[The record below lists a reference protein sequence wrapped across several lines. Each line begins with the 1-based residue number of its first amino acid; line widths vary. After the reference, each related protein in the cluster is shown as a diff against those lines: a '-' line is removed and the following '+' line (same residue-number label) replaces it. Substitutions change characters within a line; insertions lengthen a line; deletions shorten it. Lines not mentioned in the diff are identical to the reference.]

1 MYFTLME
8 VKYAMKKNFR
18 SYDTL
23 VDSFNLLRK
32 ESGITIKQLC
42 KDSHVSTRTYAKFVK
57 KKIIR
62 SDCYV
67 RLFIG
72 SFKGATKEEIQVF
85 LLRLLD
91 EFYDYYSE
99 YDVKRV

>member
-1 MYFTLME
+1 ME
-8 VKYAMKKNFR
+8 KNQEF
-18 SYDTL
+18 YGL
-23 VDSFNLLRK
+23 FVDSFNLLRK
-32 ESGITIKQLC
+32 ESGITIQQLC

-62 SDCYV
+62 SDCYI

-72 SFKGATKEEIQVF
+72 CFKGAAKEEIKEF
-85 LLRLLD
+85 LIRLVGEL
-91 EFYDYYSE
+91 YDYYSE